1 MAGIT
6 RRELGNLSATVLGTI
21 AFPEVP
27 SAAES
32 AGRRNTG
39 EPPMDIQ
46 RHVVIGPSSGKPFT
60 SVAPII
66 SYATVRDGMVYL
78 AGITA
83 DPERLGDVKEQ
94 TSQILARIDGLL
106 KISGTDK
113 SKLLSALV
121 WLTDMSLF
129 VAHNE
134 IWNGWVDATSPPT
147 RACLHSPQLWYP
159 GMLVEIMVTAAK

>member
-1 MAGIT
+1 
-6 RRELGNLSATVLGTI
+6 
-21 AFPEVP
+21 
-27 SAAES
+27 
-32 AGRRNTG
+32 
-39 EPPMDIQ
+39 MDIQ